1 MRATQRRRSLSR
13 TLLPA
18 INPER
23 LGRLAATASYVGSVE
38 HKDTPS
44 FDGRP
49 PRPRPDATLC
59 DRALADSR
67 NQLTEWL
74 RTAIAKG
81 VIGGPWEGEFPRYA
95 WYKTGGT
102 VYEARLVNRAQG
114 TYKGYGLLPDEWPKD
129 IETHYE

>member
-1 MRATQRRRSLSR
+1 MRATQRRRPLSR

-18 INPER
+18 INHER
-23 LGRLAATASYVGSVE
+23 LVSLAASVSYVGSVE

-44 FDGRP
+44 FAGHP

-59 DRALADSR
+59 DRTFADR
-67 NQLTEWL
+67 RDQLTKWL

-95 WYKTGGT
+95 WYMTADT
-102 VYEARLVNRAQG
+102 VYEARLVNRTQG
-114 TYKGYGLLPDEWPKD
+114 SYKGYGLLRDEWPKD
-129 IETHYE
+129 IETYYD